1 MAVEALK
8 GNSVNAPAP
17 EQLPRSRGHFSAL
30 RRDER
35 GQALVEFA
43 LVVPILLLLVIG
55 IFDFGQALNYYNQES
70 QLVGQ
75 GARAATVNRCPDG
88 TAIGGA
94 GGCTSIQQQIS
105 ETYANGA
112 LKNNPICISL
122 PNGAGAGKPVTVST
136 TYPFKLLG
144 FIGGATINITAS
156 QTERQE
162 IAGTYA
168 TGCQS

>member
-1 MAVEALK
+1 
-8 GNSVNAPAP
+8 VNVPAR
-17 EQLPRSRGHFSAL
+17 ERFSRPRGLLTAL

-43 LVVPILLLLVIG
+43 LVLPILLLLVIG

-75 GARAATVNRCPDG
+75 GARAAAVDRCPDG

-112 LKNNPICISL
+112 LNKNPICID
-122 PNGAGAGKPVTVST
+122 PYTPGAGNPVTVRT
-136 TYPFKLLG
+136 TYDFQLLG
-144 FIGGATINITAS
+144 FIGGATIHISAS

-162 IAGTYA
+162 IAGTYSS
-168 TGCQS
+168 GCQS

>member
-1 MAVEALK
+1 MAAGSLR
-8 GNSVNAPAP
+8 GNPVKVPAP
-17 EQLPRSRGHFSAL
+17 HRLPRPRERFVAL
-30 RRDER
+30 RRDQR

-75 GARAATVNRCPDG
+75 GARAAAVNRCPDG
-88 TAIGGA
+88 TAIGT
-94 GGCTSIQQQIS
+94 GCTSIQSQIS
-105 ETYANGA
+105 QTYANGA

>member
-1 MAVEALK
+1 VK
-8 GNSVNAPAP
+8 GPAP
-17 EQLPRSRGHFSAL
+17 RRASRPRGRLAAV
-30 RRDER
+30 RADQR

-75 GARAATVNRCPDG
+75 GARAAAVNRCPDG
-88 TAIGGA
+88 TAIGT
-94 GGCTSIQQQIS
+94 GCTSIQQQIS

-112 LKNNPICISL
+112 LNKNPICITL
-122 PNGAGAGKPVTVST
+122 PQGAGAGKPVTVST
-136 TYPFKLLG
+136 TYNFTLLG
-144 FIGGATINITAS
+144 FIGGATIPISAS

-162 IAGTYA
+162 IAATYQTGTA
-168 TGCQS
+168 PVCQS

>member
-1 MAVEALK
+1 MAGEALRD
-8 GNSVNAPAP
+8 GPVNAPAP
-17 EQLPRSRGHFSAL
+17 ERLPRPRERFAAL

-75 GARAATVNRCPDG
+75 AARAAAVNRCPDG
-88 TAIGGA
+88 TAIGGT

-112 LKNNPICISL
+112 LNNNPICIA
-122 PNGAGAGKPVTVST
+122 PYTAGAGNPVTVTT

-144 FIGGATINITAS
+144 FIGGATINISAS

-162 IAGTYA
+162 IAGTYTA
-168 TGCQS
+168 GCQS